1 MPITESPDHYNF
13 TGASPSREYE
23 RLNRNKQFD
32 PMNEPK
38 SETPRTDA
46 NTIWGHACFSGN
58 IYTTQDFAR
67 TLERELNEA
76 KRNFSI
82 IENANIHNASQC
94 DQLRE
99 QLDTCQ
105 RNSIGSC
112 SVCGGK
118 SWSAPDKNKVEHC
131 LVCQLRTEL
140 NEAKAVIN
148 QLPDGAIETLQ
159 KWFTAKT
166 ERDAWRACAEKL
178 AESCE
183 MVRHGTPGMGEAL
196 AEFNKLKASQ

>member
-23 RLNRNKQFD
+23 RLNRNKQLD

-38 SETPRTDA
+38 SETPRTDEVWRNRFNDYEA
-46 NTIWGHACFSGN
+46 KN
-58 IYTTQDFAR
+58 ILEHAR
-67 TLERELNEA
+67 TLER
-76 KRNFSI
+76 
-82 IENANIHNASQC
+82 
-94 DQLRE
+94 
-99 QLDTCQ
+99 
-105 RNSIGSC
+105 
-112 SVCGGK
+112 
-118 SWSAPDKNKVEHC
+118 
-131 LVCQLRTEL
+131 EL

-166 ERDAWRACAEKL
+166 ERDAWRACAERL
-178 AESCE
+178 SQSI
-183 MVRHGTPGMGEAL
+183 PIIGMLSQYQQEAL